1 VFEMTLTEQLK
12 LAQSELTIRQREF
25 NTAQRNLNR
34 VLAQITYLEKR
45 IELAR
50 NAKATDHHDGE

>member
-1 VFEMTLTEQLK
+1 MTLTEQLK

-25 NTAQRNLNR
+25 NTAQRHLNR
-34 VLAQITYLEKR
+34 VLAQITFLEKR

-50 NAKATDHHDGE
+50 DAKTIDHPDGA